1 MANFS
6 FFFLLKNIHYT
17 PLIFLSTH
25 CLSFLSQSL
34 FKSTLGFFR
43 YLFFSGYFGSAG
55 HSSLYS
61 TPPPAQPPPPPH
73 HYHSTPPSHQYHSI
87 PPLPLVH
94 STPPPHQY
102 HSPSLCPAAAPQHWG
117 QISQLPPPIPSM
129 TAEFTNFA
137 KEWFI
142 KR

>member
-6 FFFLLKNIHYT
+6 FFFFSKIYIIHTLSSYLLIVFPFCLKVYLNLHWVSFVIC
-17 PLIFLSTH
+17 FL
-25 CLSFLSQSL
+25 
-34 FKSTLGFFR
+34 
-43 YLFFSGYFGSAG
+43 GYFGSAG